1 MKEYDPVILDV
12 VDKEPK
18 LQSQEIDLKTVEQS
32 KSVFSTNQLRELWRY
47 RELIVGL
54 FWTTLKLR
62 YAGSVL
68 GIIWS
73 IVNPILYIATYWVVF
88 SYIIRMGLSDYP
100 LFLIPGFLAWNF
112 TLVSL
117 LSASESII
125 NGKHLITK
133 IAFPIEILTLVSVA
147 VYLFD
152 FLVALSLYLLVVVIL
167 PPTLPLTVVALP
179 LVIIIQILFTTGLAM
194 LIACGSVFFRDI
206 PKLLPIL
213 GNIFFFLTPIFY
225 PLNIVPEPWRLL
237 IQLNPMTQI
246 ITFYHE
252 LLYVRIWPQSLDI
265 GFAFLVAISLLVL
278 GLSVF
283 NLLKHRF
290 AELS

>member
-1 MKEYDPVILDV
+1 MKEYDTAILDV
-12 VDKEPK
+12 VDKEPR
-18 LQSQEIDLKTVEQS
+18 LQSQETDFKPVEYS
-32 KSVFSTNQLRELWRY
+32 KSVGFTNQVRELWRY
-47 RELIVGL
+47 RELIQGL

-68 GIIWS
+68 GIVWS
-73 IVNPILYIATYWVVF
+73 IINPILYIVTYWVVF
-88 SYIIRMGLSDYP
+88 SYILPMGLPDYP
-100 LFLIPGFLAWNF
+100 IFLIPGFLAWNF

-133 IAFPIEILTLVSVA
+133 IAFPLEILTLTSVL

-152 FLVALSLYLLVVVIL
+152 FLIALSLFLVAVVIL
-167 PPTLPLTVVALP
+167 QPTLSITVAALP
-179 LVIIIQILFTTGLAM
+179 MVIILQILFTMGLAM
-194 LIACGSVFFRDI
+194 FIACSSVFFRDI
-206 PKLLPIL
+206 PKLLPVL

-252 LLYVRIWPQSLDI
+252 LLYVRIWPQPLDI
-265 GFAFLVAISLLVL
+265 GFAFLVAISLLVS
-278 GLSVF
+278 GLCVF